1 MKKND
6 ILYNN
11 CCKCSLRATFF
22 LHIAWCIADSLV
34 LLQNTKK
41 YNKKDNLMIST
52 PIFIFTLAVVV
63 VAAALVAWL
72 MQKNAADARGQL
84 QSANQEL
91 RRQLEMADNK
101 SQMLVDE
108 NTNLKAQHASASE
121 NARML
126 KARVEELNGELG
138 RLQEEIRELDD
149 VKDALDRDK
158 AGLQA
163 KLDAMTRTREQL
175 EEESRSTFK
184 LVAAELLNHSRKAI
198 NEEGKASLGVL
209 LTPLKEQIDGLNK
222 ELKEYQH
229 KQDVNSQ
236 LFGKELQKMVEANKE
251 ISQEATRLSNALV
264 SNNKI
269 QGDWGEGVLKRILDL
284 SGLEEGINYQIQ
296 VTRDSGGNV
305 ITNDEGAMLRP
316 DFALFMP
323 DGKSLIIDSKVSLTA
338 FVDYANATSP
348 ELQQQALK
356 QHIASV
362 KAQVDLLAKKEYTT
376 QVNNATDFALMFI
389 PSEPAYLAAMQG
401 NQQLWE
407 YAYSKHVVI
416 VSPTHLLSVAQ
427 LLMQLWSRDKQS
439 KNTEAIAKE
448 VMKLMDKID
457 SFYSDL
463 DKIQNGIN
471 AMQNTFDNAKRKL
484 EGKGG
489 ILSKSTKIKQLA
501 GLKTPEIGEG
511 GE

>member
-1 MKKND
+1 
-6 ILYNN
+6 
-11 CCKCSLRATFF
+11 
-22 LHIAWCIADSLV
+22 
-34 LLQNTKK
+34 
-41 YNKKDNLMIST
+41 MIST
-52 PIFIFTLAVVV
+52 PIFIITLAVVV

-72 MQKNAADARGQL
+72 LRKNATDARDRL
-84 QSANQEL
+84 NSANQEL
-91 RRQLEMADNK
+91 RQQLQAADGK
-101 SQMLVDE
+101 TQMLSDE
-108 NTNLKAQHASASE
+108 NANLKAQHAAASE
-121 NARML
+121 TARML
-126 KARVEELNGELG
+126 KERVEELNTSVTSLKD
-138 RLQEEIRELDD
+138 EIKQLDD
-149 VKDALDRDK
+149 VKDTLDREK
-158 AGLQA
+158 ATLEA
-163 KLDAMTRTREQL
+163 RLDAVTRTREQL

-184 LVAAELLNHSRKAI
+184 LVAAELLNHSRKAM
-198 NEEGKASLGVL
+198 NEEGKTSLGQL
-209 LTPLKEQIDGLNK
+209 LTPLREQIDGLNK

-236 LFGKELQKMVEANKE
+236 LFGKELEKMVAANKD
-251 ISQEATRLSNALV
+251 ITQEASRLSNALV

-284 SGLEEGINYQIQ
+284 SGLEEGVHYQVQ
-296 VTRDSGGNV
+296 VTRNSDGSV

-316 DFALFMP
+316 DFTLFMP
-323 DGKSLIIDSKVSLTA
+323 DGKNLIIDSKVSLTA
-338 FVDYANATSP
+338 FVDYANATSA
-348 ELQQQALK
+348 EEQEQSLK

-362 KAQVDLLAKKEYTT
+362 KAQVDLLAKKEYTK

-448 VMKLMDKID
+448 VMKLMDKVD
-457 SFYSDL
+457 AFYTDL
-463 DKIQNGIN
+463 EKIQNGIN
-471 AMQNTFDNAKRKL
+471 AMQNTYDSAKRKL

-489 ILSKSTKIKQLA
+489 ILSKSARIKELA
-501 GLKTPEIGEG
+501 GLKASELTE
-511 GE
+511 